1 MLSEAKHLSVKTGS
15 VAAPGTAARSRPCVT
30 YFGYAALESAGGV
43 TLSFEELIYDWNT
56 VGGREI
62 PAGRRGMLDDET
74 LRDGLQNPS
83 VRDPTIEEKIEIL
96 HLMEALGID
105 TVNIGLPGAGPRA
118 YADTEA
124 LAREIAGS
132 RMKIRPNCAART
144 HQNDIRPIIEISER
158 VGIPI
163 EAATFLGSSPIR
175 RLVEDWTVEHL
186 QRTTE
191 EAVKFAA
198 AAGLPVMYVTEDTTR
213 TDPETVKALY
223 TTAIRCG
230 ARSLVFCDTVG
241 HATPRGAYNL
251 IRFAIENVV
260 KPSGEKMRVDW
271 HGHNDRGLAI
281 ANSIAAI
288 AAGADQVHASAISLG
303 ERVGNTPMELMLVN
317 LRLMGLIDRDLSRL
331 KEYSETVARATHTVI
346 PPNYPVVGRD
356 AFRTATGV
364 HAAAIVKAYRKK
376 DEHLANS
383 IYSGV
388 PSHLF
393 GLEQIIEIGP
403 LSGRS
408 NVIYWLE
415 KRDIPV
421 TDDLVDRI
429 YNAAK
434 QASRVLTE
442 EQILALISGVAERR

>member
-1 MLSEAKHLSVKTGS
+1 MKH
-15 VAAPGTAARSRPCVT
+15 
-30 YFGYAALESAGGV
+30 
-43 TLSFEELIYDWNT
+43 ELINDWNT
-56 VGGREI
+56 YTGDQI
-62 PAGRRGMLDDET
+62 PLGRRVMLNDET

-83 VRDPTIEEKIEIL
+83 ARDPSIAEKIEIL
-96 HLMEALGID
+96 HLMESLGID

-124 LAREIAGS
+124 LAREIVSAK
-132 RMKIRPNCAART
+132 MKIRPNAAART
-144 HQNDIRPIIEISER
+144 LKNDIKPIIEISEK
-158 VGIPI
+158 VGRPI

-186 QRTTE
+186 QRITE
-191 EAVKFAA
+191 DAVKFAT
-198 AAGLPVMYVTEDTTR
+198 AAGLPVMYVTEDTMR
-213 TDPETVKALY
+213 TDPATIATLY
-223 TTAIRCG
+223 STAIRAG
-230 ARSLVFCDTVG
+230 ARAAVLCDTVG
-241 HATPRGAYNL
+241 HATPAGAFNL
-251 IRFAIENVV
+251 VKFVIDEVI
-260 KPSGEKMRVDW
+260 KPSGEKIRVDW

-281 ANSIAAI
+281 ASSLAAV
-288 AAGADQVHASAISLG
+288 AAGADQVHAAALALG

-317 LRLMGLIDRDLSRL
+317 LKLFGLIEQDLSKL
-331 KEYSETVARATHTVI
+331 KQYSEAVSNATHTPI

-364 HAAAIVKAYRKK
+364 HAAAIVKAYKK
-376 DEHLANS
+376 GDEELANS

-415 KRDIPV
+415 KRSIPA
-421 TDDLVDRI
+421 TDELVDRI
-429 YNAAK
+429 FDAAK
-434 QASRVLTE
+434 KAQRIFTDPEVLA
-442 EQILALISGVAERR
+442 IISAVDA